1 MPPLAAVNLIWINF
15 ATPEPASNFIMA
27 AFLFRCPNTGLKV
40 QGWVA
45 EAPPAA
51 SDETYE
57 AVTCTA
63 CVQVHLVNPV
73 TGRVLGSDDE

>member
-1 MPPLAAVNLIWINF
+1 
-15 ATPEPASNFIMA
+15 MA

-45 EAPPAA
+45 EDPVAP

-57 AVTCTA
+57 PVTCAA
-63 CVQVHLVNPV
+63 CVQIHLVNPA
-73 TGRVLGSDDE
+73 TGRVLGSDED